1 MQAILVMSCMNED
14 WLQDVAKAYRVPPL
28 RPTVVKLLLPALE
41 YRLRMVVQDAFK
53 FMRRG
58 KGLTLTVEDIN
69 QALAS
74 HNLEPLYG
82 LAGESNLERMSFHDH
97 NNHKETEDGA
107 EEEKSRFLGLGM
119 VSLSDMAKAPL
130 PKLPLAPELT
140 MHWLAVDGVQPIIP
154 ENPSV
159 LVSMH
164 AHDLGDHPQLSKEMC
179 QFYYRVTGILSS
191 SEMGDRS
198 LRAVLIAL
206 GRDNGLQELLPHFSL
221 YFQKEV
227 KASTR
232 SLRRLKT
239 LIAGMEAV
247 WSNPHLHV
255 EFHLQQML
263 PAVFTCIV
271 ASKLSSS
278 AAEDHWSL
286 RAHAAYVIAKVCA
299 KFSSLFPDLQA
310 RVCKTY
316 VDAMQPDKSLASIY
330 GGLVGLSALGQ
341 NIVRTILLPIVGT
354 LAARVR
360 ADTNTKASSLI
371 AREMVTSALVKAVGM
386 YYVRATQLYALR
398 IAPTGKV
405 VAVEQKDKN
414 TPVAKRRKV
423 AGGSHEIDPIQPAT
437 VLVQDVAAPEIP
449 DVGAEEPLVR
459 YYASV
464 APEAGHCRLLL

>member
-1 MQAILVMSCMNED
+1 MSCLTEE

-41 YRLRMVVQDAFK
+41 YRLRMVVQDAYK

-58 KGLTLTVEDIN
+58 KGVTLTVEDIN

-97 NNHKETEDGA
+97 YNHKEVEDGA
-107 EEEKSRFLGLGM
+107 EEEKLRFLGLGM
-119 VSLSDMAKAPL
+119 VSLTDMAKAPL

-140 MHWLAVDGVQPIIP
+140 MHWLAVDGVQPIIA

-191 SEMGDRS
+191 AEMGDRS
-198 LRAVLIAL
+198 LRAVLLSL
-206 GRDNGLQELLPHFSL
+206 GRENGLQELLPHLSL

-227 KASTR
+227 KSSTR
-232 SLRRLKT
+232 SLRRLRT
-239 LIAGMEAV
+239 LVAGVEAV
-247 WSNPHLHV
+247 WANPQLHV

-271 ASKLSSS
+271 ASKLGSS
-278 AAEDHWSL
+278 ASEDHWSL
-286 RAHAAYVIAKVCA
+286 RSHAAMVIAKVCT
-299 KFSSLFPDLQA
+299 KFGGLFPDLQA

-316 VDAMQPDKSLASIY
+316 VDAMQPDKSLASMY

-341 NIVRTILLPIVGT
+341 NIVRTILLPIVAT

-360 ADTNTKASSLI
+360 ADTNAKASSQI
-371 AREMVTSALVKAVGM
+371 AKEMVTSALVKAVGM
-386 YYVRATQLYALR
+386 YYVRATQMYALS
-398 IAPTGKV
+398 IAPVGKV
-405 VAVEQKDKN
+405 VGKEGKGN
-414 TPVAKRRKV
+414 TPLAKRRKM
-423 AGGSHEIDPIQPAT
+423 AGGSLAVDPTQPAT
-437 VLVQDVAAPEIP
+437 VVVQEVAAPEIP
-449 DVGAEEPLVR
+449 DVGAEEALVR

-464 APEAGHCRLLL
+464 APEAAHCRLLL

>member
-1 MQAILVMSCMNED
+1 MSCLTEE
-14 WLQDVAKAYRVPPL
+14 WLQDVAQAYRVPPL

-41 YRLRMVVQDAFK
+41 YRLRMVVQDSYK

-58 KGLTLTVEDIN
+58 KGIKLTVDDIN
-69 QALAS
+69 QTLVS

-97 NNHKETEDGA
+97 NQQKDIDEDK

-140 MHWLAVDGVQPIIP
+140 MHWLAVDGVQPVIP
-154 ENPSV
+154 ENPSI
-159 LVSMH
+159 LLSMH
-164 AHDLGDHPQLSKEMC
+164 AHNLGDHPQLSKEIC

-191 SEMGDRS
+191 SEIGDRS
-198 LRAVLIAL
+198 LRAVLMAL
-206 GRDNGLQELLPHFSL
+206 GRDNGLQELLPHLSL

-239 LIAGMEAV
+239 LVAGIEAL

-271 ASKLSSS
+271 ASKLSASP
-278 AAEDHWSL
+278 AEDHWTL
-286 RAHAAYVIAKVCA
+286 RAHAAHVIAKVCA

-316 VDAMQPDKSLASIY
+316 IDAMQPDKTLASMY

-341 NIVRTILLPIVGT
+341 NVVRTILLPIVGT

-360 ADTNTKASSLI
+360 ADTSTKASGQI

-398 IAPTGKV
+398 IAATPNV
-405 VAVEQKDKN
+405 VTDKADEGSG
-414 TPVAKRRKV
+414 TPAAKRRKMTSLTKPV
-423 AGGSHEIDPIQPAT
+423 LPAT
-437 VLVQDVAAPEIP
+437 VVVQEVAAPEIP
-449 DVGAEEPLVR
+449 AVGAEEPLVR
-459 YYASV
+459 YFASV
-464 APEAGHCRLLL
+464 APEAVHCRLLF